1 MRVILGMLAPLFP
14 RETHVSGLV
23 TVRDGYHKAIVGMHM
38 VYFRRTNDTTIV
50 VVRIL
55 HQSMD
60 VERHL
65 PADMNKQ

>member
-1 MRVILGMLAPLFP
+1 
-14 RETHVSGLV
+14 
-23 TVRDGYHKAIVGMHM
+23 M
-38 VYFRRTNDTTIV
+38 VYFRRANDTSIV

-65 PADMNKQ
+65 PAEMNKQ